1 MNLFVLIF
9 TRQDEEAISPQ
20 PSSTER
26 LGAWMFVEK
35 ILNKVLAASFSCVP
49 SALCITAASLKDLLP
64 GRSTQETHGW
74 RRK

>member
-1 MNLFVLIF
+1 
-9 TRQDEEAISPQ
+9 
-20 PSSTER
+20 
-26 LGAWMFVEK
+26 MFVEK
-35 ILNKVLAASFSCVP
+35 ILNKVLAQVLAVCP

>member
-9 TRQDEEAISPQ
+9 TRQDEEAILPQ

-35 ILNKVLAASFSCVP
+35 ILNKVLAARTCFLGEVLTRPMGGAGSDD
-49 SALCITAASLKDLLP
+49 K
-64 GRSTQETHGW
+64 GRD
-74 RRK
+74 K